1 MKIEMKKFFLLLL
14 LILFYT
20 NATVAQGGPPTPPCD
35 CCTDLEPTDPTQEP
49 SPAYTDCVN
58 ECLAGEDP
66 CVPINSSIIVLL
78 LAGISLG
85 AFHVNKKKIS
95 KNKF

>member
-1 MKIEMKKFFLLLL
+1 MKFEMKKFFLLLL

-20 NATVAQGGPPTPPCD
+20 NTAIAQGPPAPPCD

-49 SPAYTDCVN
+49 SQAYTDCVN

-66 CVPINSSIIVLL
+66 CMPINSSLIFLFV
-78 LAGISLG
+78 AGISIG
-85 AFHVNKKKIS
+85 FYSINKSHKKRPLE
-95 KNKF
+95 N